1 MFPAD
6 QRDHIPKTRHM
17 QVNQA
22 AAVVVFFGRH
32 AVKDC
37 GGRGVTR
44 PQHFRITSVD
54 ARVVLF

>member
-1 MFPAD
+1 
-6 QRDHIPKTRHM
+6 M